1 MEGRIRCPRTEYRR
15 KKVCL
20 SCGGANIQELWW
32 IDTNTRE
39 PLVSYDKGREGNY
52 CCDCEKAELFVTP
65 EHMRAHHRAVAED
78 KRKAM
83 EHYLNTGS
91 AH

>member
-1 MEGRIRCPRTEYRR
+1 MEGRIRSPRADNRR

-20 SCGGANIQELWW
+20 SCGGTNIQELWW

-39 PLVSYDKGREGNY
+39 PLVSYDNGREGNY
-52 CCDCEKAELFVTP
+52 CCDCREAKMFVTP
-65 EHMRAHHRAVAED
+65 EHQAEHHRKEAEA